1 MLRHPIVGDVW
12 RAGCVCFGTVEMEG
26 QELPYR
32 RDGGVGWIRLL
43 ECRALIG
50 KPAHAAVASKVVIKG
65 PVFLNQDHHMF
76 DVS

>member
-1 MLRHPIVGDVW
+1 
-12 RAGCVCFGTVEMEG
+12 MEG

-32 RDGGVGWIRLL
+32 QDGRVGWIGLL

-50 KPAHAAVASKVVIKG
+50 KSAHAAVASKVVIEG